1 MPERHEPISLG
12 SPRFTTVESGTFRVT
27 EAWFPPGMTLDAHSH
42 DRAIF
47 AVMLDGSFTTAIAGR
62 RLDCRQHTSWVEPMA
77 EKHANFGG
85 AAGARVLATQPDP
98 SARLHLQPFER
109 VLDEV
114 SYLRDPVIALDA
126 RKLAAEVS
134 RPDALTPLVLDSLVV
149 VMLARA
155 ARLGRRDT
163 ESRAPD
169 WLRRTHDLV
178 HDRFRDGVTLTE
190 LASVADVTTWHLSRS
205 FRRYYGASI
214 GEYLRALRVN
224 WALEQ
229 LALTRLPISCIAID
243 AGFADQ
249 SHLTRACR
257 SATGLAP
264 SAYRR
269 AMQS

>member
-12 SPRFTTVESGTFRVT
+12 SPRFITVDSGTFRVT
-27 EAWFPPGMTLDAHSH
+27 EAWFPPGMTLDAHTH

-47 AVMLDGSFTTAIAGR
+47 AVMLDGCFTTAIAGR
-62 RLDCRQHTSWVEPMA
+62 RLDCRQHTCWVEPIA

-85 AAGARVLATQPDP
+85 TAGARVLAMQPDP
-98 SARLHLQPFER
+98 TAQHHLEPFER
-109 VLDEV
+109 LLDQV
-114 SYLRDPVIALDA
+114 SYLRDPIVALDA
-126 RKLAAEVS
+126 RKLAAEVT
-134 RPDALTPLVLDSLVV
+134 RPDALTPLVMDSLVV

-155 ARLGRRDT
+155 ARLGTRDAGP
-163 ESRAPD
+163 RAPD
-169 WLRRTHDLV
+169 WLRRTHDVL
-178 HDRFRDGVTLTE
+178 HDRFREGVTLTD
-190 LASVADVTTWHLSRS
+190 LASCADVTTWHLART
-205 FRRYYGASI
+205 FRRHYGTSI
-214 GEYLRALRVN
+214 GEYMRALRVN

-229 LALTRLPISCIAID
+229 LALTRTPISCVALD

-257 SATGLAP
+257 AATGLAP